1 MRRLRRIRH
10 ILHPIGCIVITLF
23 LCGCE
28 TATDPVHNYPVR
40 FEVNTKTVFIDFTPQ
55 NINAYIT
62 LDRDGYK
69 ENGIWKL
76 PTTAMDA
83 WGYGGVVLYVSMVG
97 YVAFD
102 LACPHCAAE
111 GRRSPCEMD
120 GIYAVCP
127 HCGEEYEIA
136 SGYGFPRKGISKYAM
151 HRILN
156 VQVTPNGDIIRVIQ

>member
-1 MRRLRRIRH
+1 MIAL
-10 ILHPIGCIVITLF
+10 L

-28 TATDPVHNYPVR
+28 SPKDPVIGYPVR

-62 LDRDGYK
+62 LNKEGYK
-69 ENGIWKL
+69 ENGVWKL
-76 PTTAMDA
+76 PATAMDA

-111 GRRSPCEMD
+111 GRRSPCEMN

-127 HCGEEYEIA
+127 HCGEEYEVA
-136 SGYGFPRKGISKYAM
+136 SGYGFPCKGISKYAM
-151 HRILN
+151 HRIQD
-156 VQVTPNGDIIRVIQ
+156 VRVSYNGDIITVRQ